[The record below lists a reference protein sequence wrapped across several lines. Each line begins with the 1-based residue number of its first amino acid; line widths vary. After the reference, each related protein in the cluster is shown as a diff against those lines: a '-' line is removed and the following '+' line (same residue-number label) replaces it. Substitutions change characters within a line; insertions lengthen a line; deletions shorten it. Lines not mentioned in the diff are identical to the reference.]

1 MAWTSAKDQPL
12 LLAAALDNGTVQ
24 IVQEDGQSYMNV
36 ILKGKTPGANATCL
50 CWSPAVQTGGGLLL
64 AIGWA
69 DGAVMVWSEKDVAVR
84 EDTDV
89 HLPHPLGFAI
99 WSPDG
104 TRLISGDAR
113 PSGSGPHDTAVLGV
127 WKVDN
132 RGRFS
137 TICTYRRPS
146 TGGLTHAI
154 FRTEGVTKKVTSSMF
169 AAADCPPFYFG
180 GETGAIA
187 QGDAMGHNTDAIAS
201 MGNPIA
207 AMLYYVERDMLIV
220 INKAH
225 TLAQYTLVDNKPVQT
240 YKAKLSVGKEGLH
253 DAIWAG
259 EGQLAIVSADQVRW
273 RPQPALP

>member
-1 MAWTSAKDQPL
+1 M
-12 LLAAALDNGTVQ
+12 
-24 IVQEDGQSYMNV
+24 
-36 ILKGKTPGANATCL
+36 
-50 CWSPAVQTGGGLLL
+50 
-64 AIGWA
+64 
-69 DGAVMVWSEKDVAVR
+69 R
-84 EDTDV
+84 
-89 HLPHPLGFAI
+89 
-99 WSPDG
+99 
-104 TRLISGDAR
+104 
-113 PSGSGPHDTAVLGV
+113 
-127 WKVDN
+127 
-132 RGRFS
+132 
-137 TICTYRRPS
+137 
-146 TGGLTHAI
+146 
-154 FRTEGVTKKVTSSMF
+154 

-259 EGQLAIVSADQVRW
+259 EGQLAIASGRAARGASRAVHPDCARFCAAIRSRSIYRLYRRYYRHAQGSSVAASRSYVCVGW
-273 RPQPALP
+273 RG